1 MTTIGSLLL
10 YVFGLYVAV
19 GIAVGVA
26 FVCYGVTRVL
36 EHPAT
41 VSPGARILLFPAS
54 AALWPLILRRWLKA
68 PVHR

>member
-1 MTTIGSLLL
+1 MTSIGALLL
-10 YVFGLYVAV
+10 YAFGLYVA
-19 GIAVGVA
+19 AGVLIGGA
-26 FVCYGVTRVL
+26 FVLFGITRVL

-54 AALWPLILRRWLKA
+54 AALWPLVLRRWLKA